1 MHSCSHVISV
11 AFTSRVTPVTPMKS
25 YRHVRTCTFGPE
37 GDAFDERKRS
47 SLRSIIMITAT
58 PVTRLDLFLA
68 EAARI
73 NILTPGGALF
83 SLNRP
88 SERTH
93 RAAIITG
100 VAAAASAYKSATAR
114 KSERANERPVT
125 TGEKGRSIRKCKL
138 ERVQQKARDS
148 SCEGPFV

>member
-1 MHSCSHVISV
+1 MHLCSHVVAV

-37 GDAFDERKRS
+37 GDAFDERKRA

-93 RAAIITG
+93 RNRAAIITG

-114 KSERANERPVT
+114 KSERTNE
-125 TGEKGRSIRKCKL
+125 S
-138 ERVQQKARDS
+138 VQ
-148 SCEGPFV
+148 